1 MLNYHCRLYTS
12 INVDFLKQ
20 SIPGLDDL
28 DNTIKRFREVAYN
41 YNNKYPNK
49 SKYYDEK
56 FNNNISILAGRGMGK
71 SSALITIISQIES
84 SQYFKKVSAKKNYI
98 DIINPMIDPE
108 DINENSDILGWVI
121 TSLFEQAN
129 QLEQTRCV

>member
-1 MLNYHCRLYTS
+1 MKENMNNNGIGVHHGARE

-41 YNNKYPNK
+41 YNNKYPNTK

-71 SSALITIISQIES
+71 SSSFGSRSLVKLNQINILKKLKLKKIILI
-84 SQYFKKVSAKKNYI
+84 
-98 DIINPMIDPE
+98 
-108 DINENSDILGWVI
+108 L
-121 TSLFEQAN
+121 
-129 QLEQTRCV
+129 

>member
-1 MLNYHCRLYTS
+1 
-12 INVDFLKQ
+12 
-20 SIPGLDDL
+20 
-28 DNTIKRFREVAYN
+28 
-41 YNNKYPNK
+41 
-49 SKYYDEK
+49 
-56 FNNNISILAGRGMGK
+56 MGK

-129 QLEQTRCV
+129 QLEQTDSKKSDLNYYFNIDNSIHHDLQEKKKRTD